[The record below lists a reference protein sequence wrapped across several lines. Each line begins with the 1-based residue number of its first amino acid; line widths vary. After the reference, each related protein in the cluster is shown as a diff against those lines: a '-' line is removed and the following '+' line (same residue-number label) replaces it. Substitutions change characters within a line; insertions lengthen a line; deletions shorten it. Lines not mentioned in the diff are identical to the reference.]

1 MNQPS
6 DPSVTSNAN
15 PSTSPFPTGESKVG
29 VVHAPQAPTVPTAPA
44 PEPSPAPVAEAAQ
57 PEPVVAMRVPPAPE
71 PVVALAAPVRAALQE
86 SLQVPIPLR
95 MNQLQSKHTA
105 LRDELDALEESLKSP
120 PK

>member
-6 DPSVTSNAN
+6 DPSVTSNAT
-15 PSTSPFPTGESKVG
+15 PSASPFPTGESKVG
-29 VVHAPQAPTVPTAPA
+29 VVHAPQTPAAPA
-44 PEPSPAPVAEAAQ
+44 PEPSPAPVIEAVQ
-57 PEPVVAMRVPPAPE
+57 PEPVVHARVAPAPE
-71 PVVALAAPVRAALQE
+71 PVVAAPVRAALQE

-95 MNQLQSKHTA
+95 MNQLQSQHTA